1 MTDDSTQNI
10 IQEHMRKLPEG
21 VRSAIHASDWER
33 KILTIGRRYG
43 LHVDQLEVLQTE
55 LSLAVLGLSSREEFV
70 KETMKEAHILSETM
84 VKLVSDINTEIFE
97 PIRVHLH
104 ENLEPEQNTISEI
117 DNNADELRDG
127 EIATLEKHGI
137 ELDTNE
143 PRPLSQS
150 EMFQKREYEKQETD
164 LKTKNTDIEEKS
176 FSQNS
181 QETKR
186 KRKLMVKS
194 FSDLLEGGS
203 DVLFQSQNEDPSSVK
218 ALEYTEQEGYTPED
232 VNHLGSY
239 EPQNTQGFTSKKDVS
254 YSVDPYREPVE

>member
-1 MTDDSTQNI
+1 MVNESLYNT
-10 IQEHMRKLPEG
+10 IQEHMKKLPEG

-70 KETMKEAHILSETM
+70 KETMKEAHIPSETM

-117 DNNADELRDG
+117 DDNADELHD
-127 EIATLEKHGI
+127 EEKATLEKHGI

-150 EMFQKREYEKQETD
+150 EMFQKREYEKQETSSE
-164 LKTKNTDIEEKS
+164 TKNTGVEEKS

-181 QETKR
+181 QETK
-186 KRKLMVKS
+186 KKPMVKS
-194 FSDLLEGGS
+194 FSDLLEDDS
-203 DVLFQSQNEDPSSVK
+203 NVSFQSQNEDSSSVK

-232 VNHLGSY
+232 VSHLGPY
-239 EPQNTQGFTSKKDVS
+239 EPQNTQGSTSKKDVS